1 MVSRHLKDLLIAR
14 CSMGLDEYANHGIGE
29 TINCPNGGQL
39 IYRDNGAK
47 VLAVAHLDYV
57 GWTNPHFTRKGR
69 RINAMQLDDRLGA
82 WVILDL
88 LFSLGLDTDE
98 YDILL
103 CDMEE
108 VGDST
113 AQFFKPKKQ
122 YNWVFE
128 FDRRGTDFVS
138 YQYSDTDLPSLYSG
152 VTKSSEGCGA
162 FSDISY
168 LGHLEAA
175 AINIGVGYHNAHT
188 HYCYADLEDTLR
200 QAANFVEFFKL
211 FKDDHFA

>member
-1 MVSRHLKDLLIAR
+1 MVSRHLKDLLVAR
-14 CSMGLDEYANHGIGE
+14 CAMGLEEYANCGIGD

-57 GWTNPHFTRKGR
+57 GWTHPYFTRHGR
-69 RINAMQLDDRLGA
+69 RINAMQLNDRLGA

-88 LFSLGLDTDE
+88 LHDLGLDPDK

-122 YNWVFE
+122 YNWIFE
-128 FDRRGTDFVS
+128 FDRAGTDFVS
-138 YQYSDTDLPSLYSG
+138 CRRS
-152 VTKSSEGCGA
+152 
-162 FSDISY
+162 
-168 LGHLEAA
+168 
-175 AINIGVGYHNAHT
+175 
-188 HYCYADLEDTLR
+188 
-200 QAANFVEFFKL
+200 
-211 FKDDHFA
+211 